1 VLAIHAS
8 SRERRHTV
16 RTVVIAVVAVVAAAV
31 GALVGALAASGGSS
45 ASSASE
51 QALQRGAD
59 LWAINQI
66 EKSFHKATSR
76 KNIDLMMSLWA
87 PNATLTAGPGQTAA
101 GTKQI
106 RRFWLTKASV
116 FKPENKWLSDTPAYK
131 VRITVNGDR
140 GTLSFECHY
149 LDLKTGRAL
158 TITRADQEVARIE
171 GKWLITSM
179 VGGSAPLRP

>member
-1 VLAIHAS
+1 M
-8 SRERRHTV
+8 
-16 RTVVIAVVAVVAAAV
+16 RTVVIALVAVVAIGV

-51 QALQRGAD
+51 QELQRGAD
-59 LWAINQI
+59 LWAIDKL
-66 EKSFHKATSR
+66 EKDFHRATSR
-76 KNIDLMMSLWA
+76 KDVDLMMSLWA

-101 GTKQI
+101 GKREI
-106 RRFWLTKASV
+106 RRFWLTKAAV

-149 LDLKTGRAL
+149 IDLKTGQARS
-158 TITRADQEVARIE
+158 ITRADQEVARIN
-171 GKWLITSM
+171 GRWLITSM
-179 VGGSAPLRP
+179 VGGTAPLRP